1 MIDACVFSRLVI
13 QKLPLTKASI
23 ELVGNSDGTLLGCL
37 SEVEEQF
44 RPGNN
49 ADVCELRTTSK

>member
-1 MIDACVFSRLVI
+1 MPVFFFRCVI
-13 QKLPLTKASI
+13 QKRPRTKASI

-44 RPGNN
+44 RPGND
-49 ADVCELRTTSK
+49 ADVCELRL

>member
-1 MIDACVFSRLVI
+1 MPVNFSRLVI
-13 QKLPLTKASI
+13 QNLPLAKASI

-44 RPGNN
+44 RPGED
-49 ADVCELRTTSK
+49 ADVCVNYVEHRSD